1 VSKPRTR
8 RSTIDG
14 RTRTKVGVMAK
25 LARDLKFPEHFGGN
39 LDALYDVL
47 RTDLPGPISITWT
60 GGRKALG
67 KDFDGLARVLRDVAA
82 ERGDVMV
89 TIED

>member
-1 VSKPRTR
+1 MSKRAR
-8 RSTIDG
+8 SSTIDG
-14 RTRTKVGVMAK
+14 RTRSKAGVMAK
-25 LARDLKFPEHFGGN
+25 LARDLKFPAHFGGN

-47 RTDLPGPISITWT
+47 RTDLPGPIKITWS

-82 ERGDVMV
+82 ERSDVTV